1 MPYPIV
7 NPLGSIHYTS
17 KISVPSLYWCSGYEL
32 PVFPSLD
39 DIYCIDNEINCMF
52 LVCLKFYIWYHDFI
66 SLKYFTLL
74 RYFILLKHFSLLKF
88 SDFTP
93 LKYFS
98 VLKYFFKMKY
108 LYSVKCLM
116 VLTYLHISFCPLTVN
131 LAQTQ
136 SCILICFKSYKEIQG
151 EEVIYKNPSVNNYME
166 KTF

>member
-98 VLKYFFKMKY
+98 ILKYFFKMKY
-108 LYSVKCLM
+108 LYSVKYLM
-116 VLTYLHISFCPLTVN
+116 VLTYLHISFCPL
-131 LAQTQ
+131 
-136 SCILICFKSYKEIQG
+136 SIFKFLSFINGLSQG
-151 EEVIYKNPSVNNYME
+151 HKISP
-166 KTF
+166 

>member
-7 NPLGSIHYTS
+7 NPLESIHYTS

-32 PVFPSLD
+32 PIFPSLD
-39 DIYCIDNEINCMF
+39 NIYCIDNEINCMF

-66 SLKYFTLL
+66 LLKYFTLL

-108 LYSVKCLM
+108 FYSVKCLM
-116 VLTYLHISFCPLTVN
+116 VLTYLHISFCPLTVEV
-131 LAQTQ
+131 LMPAKRPRSQH
-136 SCILICFKSYKEIQG
+136 QG
-151 EEVIYKNPSVNNYME
+151 QNSGLKAGIFASRLGFGPWG
-166 KTF
+166 